1 MNKILDFYKKTSL
14 YTDLGLYRDVAK
26 SLPDEVSELAK
37 LQRRQIIHPVIIL
50 NHLQNGWWDNLDEVP
65 KTSLV
70 FEDDVFPTAISMLSE
85 LLRRDNKYGLNRR
98 VEDKIHVTCRG
109 EAILLAAILKAKGIS
124 CRVRAGFCEYLRHD
138 GIYYDHWI
146 TEYYNTHDCRWILV
160 DADNQWDDKLI
171 DFDLNDLPRNKFLFG
186 AEAYLKLRNDK
197 IKNENILY
205 SSDPVT
211 IGMDAAIRVL
221 FYDFHSLMNDEVYYD
236 FVPKYVLDKNFH
248 LDEEE
253 LSELDSL
260 ANLLLHPDDNFDE
273 LLNIWNNNLK
283 FRILSG
289 GLN

>member
-1 MNKILDFYKKTSL
+1 M
-14 YTDLGLYRDVAK
+14 
-26 SLPDEVSELAK
+26 
-37 LQRRQIIHPVIIL
+37 

-109 EAILLAAILKAKGIS
+109 EAILLAAILKAKEIS

-171 DFDLNDLPRNKFLFG
+171 DFDLNDLPRNMFLFG

-221 FYDFHSLMNDEVYYD
+221 FYDFHSLMNNEIYYD

-253 LSELDSL
+253 LRELDSL
-260 ANLLLHPDDNFDE
+260 ANLLLKPNDNFDE
-273 LLNIWNNNLK
+273 LINIWNHNLK